1 MTCHHSIFFGSGQC
15 FLIPIV
21 MDDRTTYIMVLPWRM
36 WYLAY
41 PTYIVCLKSGGIK
54 RVGCKSSH
62 NGNILRIIF
71 GFLYICTTCNQHYDM
86 WVCLKIDLYT
96 PIYTFAANSCFP
108 WAIRQFITSCGMA
121 QRYTPRMAGVS
132 WIQMGIVN
140 MFRVSSWSKCVP
152 WTFRFSGHY
161 LYWAHYLYWS
171 TQIVV
176 CCLQHFVGLN
186 HFSNDTW
193 RSYIARP
200 IVRWRTKPPTLNE
213 KRTLL
218 GSRAVPSV
226 FRFDKHPGRKVNWQ
240 AFCGR
245 VLEWSPLSLFQVE
258 LECVCVIL

>member
-1 MTCHHSIFFGSGQC
+1 MGASN
-15 FLIPIV
+15 
-21 MDDRTTYIMVLPWRM
+21 VLG
-36 WYLAY
+36 
-41 PTYIVCLKSGGIK
+41 V
-54 RVGCKSSH
+54 KSSH

-108 WAIRQFITSCGMA
+108 WAIRQFITSSGMA

-186 HFSNDTW
+186 QFQQWHM
-193 RSYIARP
+193 
-200 IVRWRTKPPTLNE
+200 
-213 KRTLL
+213 
-218 GSRAVPSV
+218 AVL
-226 FRFDKHPGRKVNWQ
+226 HRK
-240 AFCGR
+240 ADS
-245 VLEWSPLSLFQVE
+245 EVE
-258 LECVCVIL
+258 DEASDVEREESKDSFGV